1 MMGTG
6 RLLYFTLFGI
16 TLVEYWYNIGEK
28 VRGKYTIAIHAE
40 RLEDN
45 HYGNELISNS
55 FICTRW
61 S

>member
-1 MMGTG
+1 
-6 RLLYFTLFGI
+6 LNIGI